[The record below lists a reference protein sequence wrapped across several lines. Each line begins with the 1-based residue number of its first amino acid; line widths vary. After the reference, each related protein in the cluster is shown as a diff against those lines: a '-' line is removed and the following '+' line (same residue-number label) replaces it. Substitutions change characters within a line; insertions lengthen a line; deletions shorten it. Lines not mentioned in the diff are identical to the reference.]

1 MSEVLVIFVALT
13 NDLQFIVKPLDAFSC
28 PSYEQ
33 ARNWFINTYPIEE
46 IKHWTFKCF
55 EQRTSV

>member
-33 ARNWFINTYPIEE
+33 ARGWFINTYPIEE

-55 EQRTSV
+55 EQHTSI